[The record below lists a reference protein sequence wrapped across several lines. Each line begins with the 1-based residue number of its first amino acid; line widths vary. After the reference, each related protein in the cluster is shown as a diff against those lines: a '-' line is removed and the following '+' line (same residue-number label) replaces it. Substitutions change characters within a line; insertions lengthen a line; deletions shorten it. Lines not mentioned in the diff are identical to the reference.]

1 MIADTR
7 LTARDARPPAPRAAN
22 DGRGSREMPVFI
34 DWHQR
39 EIRVS
44 EVRSDG
50 FVSFDF
56 IIGDPDIY
64 VEMLLSPEA
73 FGDFCRDQGLV
84 PDYTARDASDADY
97 PHINLRDAARLCAGK
112 DRK

>member
-7 LTARDARPPAPRAAN
+7 LSARDAQPAVLAN
-22 DGRGSREMPVFI
+22 NSGPGSREVPVFI

-39 EIRVS
+39 AIRIS

-56 IIGDPDIY
+56 IIGDPDVY

-73 FGDFCRDQGLV
+73 FTDFCRDQGLV
-84 PDYTARDASDADY
+84 PDYTARDAPETDF
-97 PHINLRDAARLCAGK
+97 PHIDLRDAARLCAGQN
-112 DRK
+112 RT